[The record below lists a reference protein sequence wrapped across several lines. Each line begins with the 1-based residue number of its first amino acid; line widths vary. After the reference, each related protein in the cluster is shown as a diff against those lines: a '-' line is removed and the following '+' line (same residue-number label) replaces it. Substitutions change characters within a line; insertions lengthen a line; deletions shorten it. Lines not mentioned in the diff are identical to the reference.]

1 MTIIT
6 KKFENGLRF
15 GFTAVPSPVAYC
27 ALSIK
32 VGTRNEHPSLNGIA
46 HMTEHMLFK
55 GTATRSSVRINNYLE
70 SLGGELNAYTTK
82 EETVIQATVLKE
94 DLAKAVELLC
104 DLAFNSKFPEKELE
118 KEKEVILEEIKSY
131 KDSPSELI
139 FDDFEEELFGGHPL
153 AGNILG
159 TPKSL
164 KRISTKDI
172 KEFTALNYRPE
183 NMSFSIVADLP
194 AEKCEKLVKRYFGN
208 NEKIS
213 DSIDSI
219 VAEPISP
226 CIGGTVKVISKRSYQ
241 THCVIGGRAYSF
253 YDRRRLPLAILT
265 NILGGPALNSKLNQ
279 LLREKHALAY
289 SVDAS
294 YTPFT
299 DTGVFS
305 VYFGTDKSNLDKCIV
320 LVKKE
325 FNLLKDREISERK
338 LKAAKKQLLGQLA
351 VSMDNAESQCL
362 NIGKSLL
369 VFGKVEP
376 IEEIRNKIE
385 KITANEIFETA
396 NEIFS
401 EDNLITLIYK

>member
-1 MTIIT
+1 M
-6 KKFENGLRF
+6 
-15 GFTAVPSPVAYC
+15 AVPSPVAYC

-55 GTATRSSVRINNYLE
+55 GTATRSSVSINNYLE

-94 DLAKAVELLC
+94 DLSKAVELLC
-104 DLAFNSKFPEKELE
+104 DLAFNSRFPEKELE

-164 KRISTKDI
+164 KRISTNDI
-172 KEFTALNYRPE
+172 REFTSLNYRPE

-213 DSIDSI
+213 ESIDSN
-219 VAEPISP
+219 VAVPIPP

-253 YDRRRLPLAILT
+253 YDRQRLPLAILT
-265 NILGGPALNSKLNQ
+265 NIIGGPALNSKLNQ

-299 DTGVFS
+299 DTGV
-305 VYFGTDKSNLDKCIV
+305 
-320 LVKKE
+320 
-325 FNLLKDREISERK
+325 
-338 LKAAKKQLLGQLA
+338 
-351 VSMDNAESQCL
+351 
-362 NIGKSLL
+362 
-369 VFGKVEP
+369 
-376 IEEIRNKIE
+376 
-385 KITANEIFETA
+385 
-396 NEIFS
+396 
-401 EDNLITLIYK
+401 

>member
-15 GFTAVPSPVAYC
+15 GFRAVSSPVAYL
-27 ALSIK
+27 ALSVK
-32 VGTRNEHPSLNGIA
+32 VGTRDEHPSLNGIA

-55 GTATRSSVRINNYLE
+55 GTTTRSSVSINNYLE

-94 DLAKAVELLC
+94 DLSKAVELLC

-159 TPKSL
+159 TPKSI
-164 KRISTKDI
+164 KRITTKDI
-172 KEFTALNYRPE
+172 REFTSLNYRPE

-194 AEKCEKLVKRYFGN
+194 VEKCEKLVRKYFEHTGKTAN
-208 NEKIS
+208 A
-213 DSIDSI
+213 
-219 VAEPISP
+219 AEVPAVQPMPP
-226 CIGGTVKVISKRSYQ
+226 CVGGTVKIISKRSYQ
-241 THCVIGGRAYSF
+241 THCVVGGRAYSF
-253 YDRRRLPLAILT
+253 YDKRRLPLALLT
-265 NILGGPALNSKLNQ
+265 NILGGPALNSRLNQ
-279 LLREKHALAY
+279 VLREKHALAY
-289 SVDAS
+289 TIDAS

-305 VYFGTDKSNLDKCIV
+305 VYFGTDKSSLDKCIS
-320 LVKKE
+320 LVTKE
-325 FNLLKDREISERK
+325 FSLLKEKEISPGK

-351 VSMDNAESQCL
+351 ISMDNAEAQCL

-369 VFGKVEP
+369 VFNKVEP
-376 IEEIRNKIE
+376 IGELRRKIE
-385 KITANEIFETA
+385 DITAHEIFEAA
-396 NEIFS
+396 NDIFS

>member
-1 MTIIT
+1 MTTIT

-15 GFTAVPSPVAYC
+15 GFKAVSSPVAYC
-27 ALSIK
+27 ALSVK
-32 VGTRNEHPSLNGIA
+32 VGTRDEHPPLNGIA

-55 GTATRSSVRINNYLE
+55 GTTTRGAISINNYLE

-94 DLAKAVELLC
+94 DLSKAIELLC
-104 DLAFNSKFPEKELE
+104 DLAFNSKFPDKELE

-159 TPKSL
+159 TPKSI
-164 KRISTKDI
+164 KKISSKDI
-172 KEFTALNYRPE
+172 REFTALNYRPE

-194 AEKCEKLVKRYFGN
+194 VEKCEKLVHKYFGHN
-208 NEKIS
+208 DKLSNIDYKTVTYPMPPHLGGKMKI
-213 DSIDSI
+213 
-219 VAEPISP
+219 
-226 CIGGTVKVISKRSYQ
+226 ISKRSYQ
-241 THCVIGGRAYSF
+241 AHCVVGGRAYSF
-253 YDRRRLPLAILT
+253 YDKRRLPLALLT
-265 NILGGPALNSKLNQ
+265 NILGGPALNSKLNRI
-279 LLREKHALAY
+279 LREKHALAY

-305 VYFGTDKSNLDKCIV
+305 VYFGTDKSNLDKCIA
-320 LVKKE
+320 LVTKE
-325 FNLLKDREISERK
+325 FNLLKEREMSPTK
-338 LKAAKKQLLGQLA
+338 LKSAKKQLLGQLA
-351 VSMDNAESQCL
+351 VSMDNAEAQCL

-369 VFGKVEP
+369 VFNKVEP
-376 IEEIRNKIE
+376 IGELRRRIEEI
-385 KITANEIFETA
+385 TAHEIFEAA
-396 NEIFS
+396 NDIFS
-401 EDNLITLIYK
+401 EDNMITLIYK

>member
-1 MTIIT
+1 MTTIT

-15 GFTAVPSPVAYC
+15 GFKAVSSPVAYC
-27 ALSIK
+27 ALSVK
-32 VGTRNEHPSLNGIA
+32 VGTRDEHPPLNGIA

-55 GTATRSSVRINNYLE
+55 GTTTRGAISINNYLE

-94 DLAKAVELLC
+94 DLSKAIELLC
-104 DLAFNSKFPEKELE
+104 DLAFNSKFPDKELE

-159 TPKSL
+159 TPKSI
-164 KRISTKDI
+164 KKISSKDI
-172 KEFTALNYRPE
+172 REFTALNYRPE

-194 AEKCEKLVKRYFGN
+194 VEKCEKLVHKYFGHN
-208 NEKIS
+208 DKLSNIDYKTVTYPMPPHLGGKMKI
-213 DSIDSI
+213 
-219 VAEPISP
+219 
-226 CIGGTVKVISKRSYQ
+226 ISKRSYQ
-241 THCVIGGRAYSF
+241 AHCVVGGRAYSF
-253 YDRRRLPLAILT
+253 YDKRRLPLALLT
-265 NILGGPALNSKLNQ
+265 NILGGPALNSKLNRI
-279 LLREKHALAY
+279 LREKHALAY

-305 VYFGTDKSNLDKCIV
+305 VYFGTDKSNLDKCIA
-320 LVKKE
+320 LVTKE
-325 FNLLKDREISERK
+325 FNLLKEREMSPTK
-338 LKAAKKQLLGQLA
+338 LKSAKKQLLGQLA
-351 VSMDNAESQCL
+351 VSMDNAEAQCL

-369 VFGKVEP
+369 VFNKVEP
-376 IEEIRNKIE
+376 IEELRRRIE
-385 KITANEIFETA
+385 DITAHEIFEAA
-396 NEIFS
+396 NDIFS

>member
-15 GFTAVPSPVAYC
+15 GFMAVPSPVAYC

-55 GTATRSSVRINNYLE
+55 GTATRSSVSINNYLE

-94 DLAKAVELLC
+94 DLSKAVELLC
-104 DLAFNSKFPEKELE
+104 DLAFNSRFPEKELE

-172 KEFTALNYRPE
+172 REFTSLNYRPE

-213 DSIDSI
+213 ESIDSN
-219 VAEPISP
+219 VAVPIPP

-253 YDRRRLPLAILT
+253 YDRQRLPLAILT
-265 NILGGPALNSKLNQ
+265 NIIGGPALNSKLNQ

-305 VYFGTDKSNLDKCIV
+305 VYFGTDKSNLDKCIA

-325 FNLLKDREISERK
+325 FNILKEREISERK

-376 IEEIRNKIE
+376 IAEIRNKIE
-385 KITANEIFETA
+385 AITANEIFETA
-396 NEIFS
+396 NEILS